1 MPTFDKRST
10 PSSASE
16 RRCVNVQISDSD
28 EHAVAVIDLVLDDL
42 RGPVGEGGVASA
54 SLACRVIDLDAAETW
69 CVASP
74 CSERQPS
81 QASYSPSAAVICGL
95 NMTVIALPSLVD
107 EGDHALRLAYHV
119 RRHAH
124 AFFAVRGE
132 RLLQILRN
140 GGVERVG
147 WVGGVAGT

>member
-1 MPTFDKRST
+1 MIC
-10 PSSASE
+10 A
-16 RRCVNVQISDSD
+16 VQSVK
-28 EHAVAVIDLVLDDL
+28 VAWRARPL
-42 RGPVGEGGVASA
+42 RA
-54 SLACRVIDLDAAETW
+54 
-69 CVASP
+69 
-74 CSERQPS
+74 
-81 QASYSPSAAVICGL
+81 QAF
-95 NMTVIALPSLVD
+95 VD